1 MTINESKCTAQA
13 QLAEAITLIR
23 EAKNEL
29 RTGPS
34 YGWEDRLAGK
44 LGTFLAQ
51 AEQQEAQSPMAK
63 IAEGLRQKAAGEWA
77 NHPSNP
83 ANQEARNAEV
93 ARESLRPENQRIEPV
108 EPLSVPHPLEAHG
121 AQAGEFQREDRYIV
135 IKRKDLEKAP
145 FGDRVDFQEALD
157 VLVEHLPERKF
168 LVIESDWPEYE
179 PTWAAIQARMTGQ
192 GAQAG
197 DERAAFEAWFTEKSK
212 TLPLLR
218 GESVLRYHKGEGQY
232 VSDWALFGHMAWEA
246 RAALA
251 TQSAAGE
258 PIGKVELFGINMTYV
273 EWRERKMP
281 PLGTELYTAP
291 PAAAHGDEAAC
302 DKAVLER
309 LRDLYESAYG
319 AGQNNP
325 NGYSSLHD
333 REWEVQDAFRAM
345 RAQGDE
351 S

>member
-1 MTINESKCTAQA
+1 MNMKQSCKALICAIEGELDGRHCTEEQ
-13 QLAEAITLIR
+13 AEAILDHALPSLTEALARVEAERDTALQQVLDVVERSSDDIVYLKNQLAGAVGLIR
-23 EAKNEL
+23 RSLGYEKL
-29 RTGPS
+29 
-34 YGWEDRLAGK
+34 GK
-44 LGTFLAQ
+44 LNDDMEAFLARHAQ

-179 PTWAAIQARMTGQ
+179 PTWAAIQARVSGQ

-197 DERAAFEAWFTEKSK
+197 DGLPRSLRSVLGMVLNALDRDAADGKPA
-212 TLPLLR
+212 R
-218 GESVLRYHKGEGQY
+218 GE
-232 VSDWALFGHMAWEA
+232 MAAEL

-251 TQSAAGE
+251 TQ
-258 PIGKVELFGINMTYV
+258 
-273 EWRERKMP
+273 
-281 PLGTELYTAP
+281 
-291 PAAAHGDEAAC
+291 PAVPEQ
-302 DKAVLER
+302 
-309 LRDLYESAYG
+309 YEYWCIAYG
-319 AGQNNP
+319 CWRPIQKLVEFLTARGFKVRAVR
-325 NGYSSLHD
+325 GAEHD
-333 REWEVQDAFRAM
+333 Q
-345 RAQGDE
+345 
-351 S
+351 